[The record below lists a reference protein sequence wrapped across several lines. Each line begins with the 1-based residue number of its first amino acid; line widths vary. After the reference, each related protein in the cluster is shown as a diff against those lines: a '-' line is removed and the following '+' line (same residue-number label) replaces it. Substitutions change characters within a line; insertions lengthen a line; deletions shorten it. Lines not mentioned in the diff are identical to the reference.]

1 VGLLSVARKCDDDT
15 RFPPCA
21 ELTARRYDLFL
32 LVVVLQLCKKKIALP
47 AEDCT
52 PEEVHEE
59 FTPLAA
65 LLGKQLNSPLLPLR
79 HVAQACYLTVARSV
93 WASDSTPARELL
105 ASSLSGLFQTYATK
119 KNTRIAP
126 KFIEDLL
133 VNRLSDIAVPLV
145 WGELVTQLNAVQHTF
160 LRGELTHLYT
170 AVVKK
175 YHGLASEAQQT
186 VRAHMAAGLAALAGQ
201 LTALLAENGDKAGG
215 KDSKRLKSYLTEVKD
230 VADFLKKS
238 VASSDASK
246 EGAHSGHTKGVQFE
260 DLRAV
265 RDGVAQLSAALT
277 AAATKFGAAAQ
288 KDGASD
294 AAEGATEG
302 NASKAKKQSNKQS
315 GVAGQITAVQASL
328 AAFITATAAAA
339 DLQVP
344 ATPAAKSKKDKS
356 AGGKTPSTAAPASA
370 AGAATAEK
378 VASSKTPAKTPAKG
392 GNKEASEGAA
402 QSGKKRPTTASAAA
416 VEEDAVR
423 EATPAAE
430 KSAKKHKKAKQ

>member
-1 VGLLSVARKCDDDT
+1 
-15 RFPPCA
+15 
-21 ELTARRYDLFL
+21 
-32 LVVVLQLCKKKIALP
+32 LCKKKIALP

-59 FTPLAA
+59 FAPLAG
-65 LLGKQLNSPLLPLR
+65 LLGKLLNSPLLPLR
-79 HVAQACYLTVARSV
+79 HVAQACYLTVARAV
-93 WASDSTPARELL
+93 WASDSAPARELL

-175 YHGLASEAQQT
+175 YHGLAAEAQQA
-186 VRAHMAAGLAALAGQ
+186 VRAHMAAGLTALTGQ
-201 LTALLAENGDKAGG
+201 LTALLSENGDKAGG
-215 KDSKRLKSYLTEVKD
+215 KDSKRLKAFLAEVKD

-238 VASSDASK
+238 VASSDSSK
-246 EGAHSGHTKGVQFE
+246 DGANSGHSKSVRFE
-260 DLRAV
+260 NLRAV
-265 RDGVAQLSAALT
+265 RDGVAQLAAALT

-288 KDGASD
+288 KDGVSD
-294 AAEGATEG
+294 ATEDNTTEG
-302 NASKAKKQSNKQS
+302 KASKGKKQSNKQS
-315 GVAGQITAVQASL
+315 GAAGQIAAVQASL
-328 AAFITATAAAA
+328 AAFITGTAAAAA

-344 ATPAAKSKKDKS
+344 ATPAGKSKKDKS
-356 AGGKTPSTAAPASA
+356 AGVKTPAAPAAS

-378 VASSKTPAKTPAKG
+378 VTASKTPSKTPAKG
-392 GNKEASEGAA
+392 GHKEASEGAA
-402 QSGKKRPTTASAAA
+402 QSGKKRSTTASAAA
-416 VEEDAVR
+416 VEEDAAP

-430 KSAKKHKKAKQ
+430 KSAKKHKKAQK

>member
-1 VGLLSVARKCDDDT
+1 
-15 RFPPCA
+15 
-21 ELTARRYDLFL
+21 
-32 LVVVLQLCKKKIALP
+32 LQLCKKKIALP

-59 FTPLAA
+59 FAPLAG
-65 LLGKQLNSPLLPLR
+65 LLGKLLNSPLLPLR
-79 HVAQACYLTVARSV
+79 HVAQACYLTIARAV
-93 WASDSTPARELL
+93 WASDSAPARELL

-145 WGELVTQLNAVQHTF
+145 WIELVTQLNAVQHTF

-175 YHGLASEAQQT
+175 YHGLASEAQQA
-186 VRAHMAAGLAALAGQ
+186 VRAHMAAGLTALTGQ
-201 LTALLAENGDKAGG
+201 LTALLSENGDKAGG
-215 KDSKRLKSYLTEVKD
+215 KDSKRLKAFLAEVKD

-238 VASSDASK
+238 VASSDSSK
-246 EGAHSGHTKGVQFE
+246 DGANSGHSKSVLFE
-260 DLRAV
+260 NLRAV
-265 RDGVAQLSAALT
+265 RYGVSQLAAALA

-288 KDGASD
+288 KDGVSD
-294 AAEGATEG
+294 ATEDNTTEG
-302 NASKAKKQSNKQS
+302 KASKGKKQSNKQS
-315 GVAGQITAVQASL
+315 GAAGQIAAVQASL
-328 AAFITATAAAA
+328 AAFTTATAAAA

-344 ATPAAKSKKDKS
+344 ATPAGKSKKDKS
-356 AGGKTPSTAAPASA
+356 AGVKTPAAAAPAAS

-378 VASSKTPAKTPAKG
+378 VTASKTPSKTPAKG
-392 GNKEASEGAA
+392 GHKEASEGAA
-402 QSGKKRPTTASAAA
+402 QSGKKRSTTASAAA
-416 VEEDAVR
+416 MEEEDAAA

-430 KSAKKHKKAKQ
+430 KSAKKHKKAQQ

>member
-1 VGLLSVARKCDDDT
+1 VGLLSVRRKCDDDT

-21 ELTARRYDLFL
+21 GLTARRYDLL
-32 LVVVLQLCKKKIALP
+32 RLVAVLQLCRKKIALP

-59 FTPLAA
+59 FAPLAA
-65 LLGKQLNSPLLPLR
+65 LLGKLLNSPLLPLR
-79 HVAQACYLTVARSV
+79 HVAQACYLTVARAV

-246 EGAHSGHTKGVQFE
+246 DHAKSVQFE
-260 DLRAV
+260 NLRAV

-302 NASKAKKQSNKQS
+302 KAPKDKKQSNKQS

-328 AAFITATAAAA
+328 AAFITGTAAAA

-344 ATPAAKSKKDKS
+344 ATPAAKTKKDKS

-370 AGAATAEK
+370 AGAATAQK
-378 VASSKTPAKTPAKG
+378 VATSKTPAKTPARG

-416 VEEDAVR
+416 VEENAVL